1 MQSQEYIFNNGVH
14 SLKRLAASDAR
25 TYLSKG
31 VWFKN
36 GKSVNS
42 LIDSIESGVCR
53 YGVNSC
59 DHDRLRV
66 ETLHHERKARGPKLD
81 KENKHDI
88 NT

>member
-1 MQSQEYIFNNGVH
+1 M
-14 SLKRLAASDAR
+14 KRLAASDAR

-66 ETLHHERKARGPKLD
+66 ETLYHERKARGPKLH
-81 KENKHDI
+81 KENKHHM